1 MMTNHRQG
9 GLSMASIKEIEGIGP
24 AYAAKL
30 KDAGATTTEQLLD
43 KGATPKGREELAAS
57 TGASAKLILEWV
69 NHADLARIKG
79 IGWEYAD
86 LLEAAGVD
94 TVPELAQR
102 NADNLHIK
110 LSEVNAVKDLV
121 RRLPTADQ
129 LHTWVEEAKTLLRVI
144 TY

>member
-1 MMTNHRQG
+1 
-9 GLSMASIKEIEGIGP
+9 MASLKEIEGIGE
-24 AYAAKL
+24 AYAARL
-30 KDAGATTTEQLLD
+30 KDAGVTTTDQLLE
-43 KGATPKGREELAAS
+43 KGASPQGRADLAAS
-57 TGASAKLILEWV
+57 AGVSAKLILEWV

-102 NADNLHIK
+102 NADNLHAK
-110 LSEVNAVKDLV
+110 LSEINAAKSLV

-129 LHTWVEEAKTLLRVI
+129 VGAWVAEAKTLERIV

>member
-1 MMTNHRQG
+1 
-9 GLSMASIKEIEGIGP
+9 MASIKEIEGIG
-24 AYAAKL
+24 AAFAAKL
-30 KDAGATTTEQLLD
+30 KEAGITTTEQLLD
-43 KGATPKGREELAAS
+43 KGAAPKGREELAAS

-69 NHADLARIKG
+69 NHIDLERIKG

-102 NADNLHIK
+102 NADNLHTK
-110 LSEVNAVKDLV
+110 LSEVNTAKALV

-129 LHTWVEEAKTLLRVI
+129 VNVWVEEAKTLPRII

>member
-1 MMTNHRQG
+1 
-9 GLSMASIKEIEGIGP
+9 MASIKEIEGIGP

-30 KDAGATTTEQLLD
+30 KDAGITTTEQLIE
-43 KGATPKGREELAAS
+43 KGAAPKGREELA
-57 TGASAKLILEWV
+57 TGTGISAKLILEWV
-69 NHADLARIKG
+69 NHADLGRIKG

-102 NADNLHIK
+102 NADNLHAK
-110 LSEVNAVKDLV
+110 LSEINAAKELV
-121 RRLPTADQ
+121 RRLPSADQ
-129 LHTWVEEAKTLLRVI
+129 VSAWVEDAKTLPRVI

>member
-1 MMTNHRQG
+1 
-9 GLSMASIKEIEGIGP
+9 MASIKEIEGIGP

-30 KDAGATTTEQLLD
+30 KDAGITTTEQLLD
-43 KGATPKGREELAAS
+43 KGAAPQGREELAAG
-57 TGASAKLILEWV
+57 TGVSAKQILAWV
-69 NHADLARIKG
+69 NHIDLERIKG

-102 NADNLHIK
+102 NADNLHAK
-110 LSEVNAVKDLV
+110 LSEINAAKQLV

-129 LHTWVEEAKTLLRVI
+129 VSAWVEEAKTLPRVV

>member
-1 MMTNHRQG
+1 
-9 GLSMASIKEIEGIGP
+9 MAPIKDVEGIGE

-30 KDAGATTTEQLLD
+30 KDAGITATDDLLD
-43 KGATPKGREELAAS
+43 Q
-57 TGASAKLILEWV
+57 GASAKGRAKIAADSGIRADLILRWV
-69 NHADLARIKG
+69 NHADLERIKG

-102 NADNLHIK
+102 KPDNLHAK
-110 LSEVNAVKDLV
+110 LAEVNQAKALV

-129 LHTWVEEAKTLLRVI
+129 VAAWVEQAQALDRKI
-144 TY
+144 TH

>member
-1 MMTNHRQG
+1 MT
-9 GLSMASIKEIEGIGP
+9 SINEIEGIGP
-24 AYAAKL
+24 AFAAKL
-30 KDAGATTTEQLLD
+30 NDAGVTTTDQLLE
-43 KGATPKGREELAAS
+43 KGAAPAGREALVAS
-57 TGASAKLILEWV
+57 TGIDAKLLLEWI
-69 NHADLARIKG
+69 NHIDLERIKG

-102 NADNLHIK
+102 NAGNLHAK
-110 LSEVNAVKDLV
+110 LGELNAAKELV

-129 LHTWVEEAKTLLRVI
+129 VATCVEEAKTLPRMI

>member
-1 MMTNHRQG
+1 
-9 GLSMASIKEIEGIGP
+9 MASIAEIEGIGP

-30 KDAGATTTEQLLD
+30 KDAGVSTTDQLLD
-43 KGATPKGREELAAS
+43 KGAAPKGREELAAS
-57 TGASAKLILEWV
+57 TGISAKLLLEWV
-69 NHADLARIKG
+69 NHIDLERIKG

-102 NADNLHIK
+102 NADNLQAK
-110 LSEVNAVKDLV
+110 LSEINAAKEIV
-121 RRLPTADQ
+121 RRLPTAGQ
-129 LHTWVEEAKTLLRVI
+129 VSAWVEEAKTLPRIV